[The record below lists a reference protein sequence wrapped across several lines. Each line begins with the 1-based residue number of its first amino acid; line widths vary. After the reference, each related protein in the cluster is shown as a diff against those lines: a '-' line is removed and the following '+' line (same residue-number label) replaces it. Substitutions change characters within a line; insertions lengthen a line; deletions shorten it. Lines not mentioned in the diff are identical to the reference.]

1 MAMDA
6 SFTAEEQYRRGKALL
21 AESRY
26 REALECFRSAHQIDR
41 ANPRYRSHYGLG
53 LALVERRFDKA
64 LELCRSAAKE
74 EFFNPE
80 LYHNLARVHMAF
92 GFKSE
97 AIRYLRRGLMI
108 DPANAALADD
118 LERLGRRKLPVLQF
132 LPRNHPV
139 YRLLGRLRHR
149 LGGFDPE
156 PDAAGAQS

>member
-1 MAMDA
+1 MQR
-6 SFTAEEQYRRGKALL
+6 SVTAEESYRRGRDLL
-21 AESRY
+21 ERG
-26 REALECFRSAHQIDR
+26 ETQPALEHFRTAHQVDR
-41 ANPRYRSHYGLG
+41 ANPRYRSFYGLG
-53 LALVERRFDKA
+53 LALVERLFDRA

-108 DPANAALADD
+108 DPANAALAED
-118 LERLGRRKLPVLQF
+118 LERLGRRKMPVLQF

-139 YRLLGRLRHR
+139 NRLLGRLRHR
-149 LGGFDPE
+149 LGGIEPE
-156 PDAAGAQS
+156 PETAGA